1 MVRRMVH
8 YMVHYM
14 VHCVVNRMVNC
25 IVHSAVHLVDD
36 LAQPRGTLR
45 FSAHPRL
52 TIHPTPQ
59 ALLGAMNHAAVL
71 AGEQEGGE
79 TEVGP
84 RRALLLTTDNLPLT
98 TYHSPLTTHHSPLTT
113 HHSPLT
119 TYPVHLTTYRLPL
132 TAHCPLRTAHYP
144 LRRGRHCLP
153 LHTAQVFTARLRKS
167 MHRCMVSGKGTR

>member
-1 MVRRMVH
+1 MVRR
-8 YMVHYM
+8 M

-25 IVHSAVHLVDD
+25 MVHSAVHLVDD

-45 FSAHPRL
+45 FSAQARI

-79 TEVGP
+79 TEVGS

-98 TYHSPLTTHHSPLTT
+98 THPSPLSTHHSPLTL
-113 HHSPLT
+113 S
-119 TYPVHLTTYRLPL
+119 HLPPIPYTLPL
-132 TAHCPLRTAHYP
+132 TAYHLLPTAHYALP
-144 LRRGRHCLP
+144 TTHYVEVVTAYHLTPRRSSRRGCARAC
-153 LHTAQVFTARLRKS
+153 TAVWSLAKARA
-167 MHRCMVSGKGTR
+167 